1 LLGTVSS
8 ALPLTIVAEALIG
21 SKWAELV
28 PMLSM
33 SRAELPIA
41 CDLTALTP
49 EERGRRQIVLG
60 VVAQTIIGRSEIAD
74 GFELSFDATRLDL
87 AAVGEWIALERRCCP
102 FLHFRLNV
110 EPEGKITLALTGGR
124 GVKEF
129 LRAEMTG

>member
-1 LLGTVSS
+1 MTD
-8 ALPLTIVAEALIG
+8 VAEVLIG
-21 SKWAELV
+21 AKWAELV
-28 PMLSM
+28 RMLSM
-33 SRAELPIA
+33 SIAELPIA

-60 VVAQTIIGRSEIAD
+60 IITQTIIGRSELAN
-74 GFELSFDATRLDL
+74 GFELSFDTARVDL

-102 FLHFRLNV
+102 FLHFRMDI
-110 EPEGKITLALTGGR
+110 EPAGKIILALTGGR